1 VFCQLSRCSL
11 QGGGKNLIPEN
22 HWHRSAIRAFQA
34 WPLLTFAARHH
45 QLFTYQE
52 LGEHVGLPAQ
62 AVGPDS
68 FHLVALYCEAK
79 GLPLLNL
86 IVVGKVSGRPEYDR
100 VWCGFCRGL
109 PGSAKGTAGLS
120 LFSEPLLGLWIS
132 ISGFESLGG
141 SQHIPGGRSR
151 SSASWHPE
159 RTRCSY
165 AARRLLGLRFPQYQ
179 SSESKQLQ
187 SPSPASPL
195 ATRSRINGTAEAR
208 R

>member
-1 VFCQLSRCSL
+1 MIYWVWLAPFGSGHGLNCPHNRKVGGSNPPRNQIFNNLGHPASGALCSLSVFCQLSRCSL

-86 IVVGKVSGRPEYDR
+86 IVVG
-100 VWCGFCRGL
+100 
-109 PGSAKGTAGLS
+109 
-120 LFSEPLLGLWIS
+120 
-132 ISGFESLGG
+132 
-141 SQHIPGGRSR
+141 
-151 SSASWHPE
+151 
-159 RTRCSY
+159 
-165 AARRLLGLRFPQYQ
+165 
-179 SSESKQLQ
+179 
-187 SPSPASPL
+187 
-195 ATRSRINGTAEAR
+195 
-208 R
+208 